1 MQKKERDLDE
11 LDSKIFRTDNFKD
24 KINRLHSQHN
34 EALSDFNQYFEVMTD
49 LERSPFV
56 PSHINKA
63 RKAKEKVEQ
72 ELAEQ
77 NKIKAKYDRDEQK
90 MKQSRDRETEAYR
103 KTNELLSLSDIHL
116 KRDKMNVLILDNLGF
131 PD

>member
-1 MQKKERDLDE
+1 
-11 LDSKIFRTDNFKD
+11 
-24 KINRLHSQHN
+24 
-34 EALSDFNQYFEVMTD
+34 MTD

-77 NKIKAKYDRDEQK
+77 NKIKAKYDRDE
-90 MKQSRDRETEAYR
+90 
-103 KTNELLSLSDIHL
+103 
-116 KRDKMNVLILDNLGF
+116 
-131 PD
+131 

>member
-1 MQKKERDLDE
+1 M
-11 LDSKIFRTDNFKD
+11 
-24 KINRLHSQHN
+24 
-34 EALSDFNQYFEVMTD
+34 
-49 LERSPFV
+49 

-116 KRDKMNVLILDNLGF
+116 DSLENRISVNDLEAVREL
-131 PD
+131 PT